1 MADTCEI
8 NVGVVMGGGMFT
20 GRSMDIAA
28 HFCAEY
34 HVQVYAA
41 HGILVVARGPT
52 HLGRA
57 AMSPI

>member
-1 MADTCEI
+1 
-8 NVGVVMGGGMFT
+8 MFT
-20 GRSMDIAA
+20 GRSVDIAA